1 VVDAVEADDA
11 RRTVPFERLKPTEAD
26 SWRLKHLATAEAA
39 GTALRG
45 GTKCSVADLL
55 PTVDVTV
62 VTDERF
68 RFAAMQQ
75 YFTDEAWDRLCAII
89 NMELPNIEWHCQS
102 CSSSAS
108 GRWVQCD
115 RCLAWLHFA
124 CVGIS
129 RKPRGHFFCTKCK

>member
-68 RFAAMQQ
+68 RFA
-75 YFTDEAWDRLCAII
+75 
-89 NMELPNIEWHCQS
+89 
-102 CSSSAS
+102 
-108 GRWVQCD
+108 
-115 RCLAWLHFA
+115 
-124 CVGIS
+124 
-129 RKPRGHFFCTKCK
+129 